1 MTWIKS
7 AWKDFYFIFFLTW
20 TEEHLIWKKKNRFAS
35 SDDQTR
41 IHLLQFHITASSALS
56 LFFLICSPIWS
67 PASSLPPAS
76 FPLSFDS
83 YQPGR
88 VNAKTRFLR
97 DTRSQPDTY
106 FQTAPPAAPQGSV
119 TAGTYYLPS
128 STYTTAHRYLWL
140 VKVVVIDREESTQ

>member
-1 MTWIKS
+1 MNKIS
-7 AWKDFYFIFFLTW
+7 LERFYYFFFSL
-20 TEEHLIWKKKNRFAS
+20 ERKNIWFEKKKNRFAS
-35 SDDQTR
+35 SDDQSR

-56 LFFLICSPIWS
+56 LFFLICCPIWS